1 MAAKNN
7 PCEGCHA
14 PCCRYFALQID
25 TPTSK
30 ADFENIRW
38 YLCHEGTRVYVEK
51 GKWYLEVASRCRH
64 LDANNRCRIYP
75 RRPTI
80 CRDHDPQT
88 CEATGLELAHE
99 REFRNDAELARY
111 VAWRWRGRKK
121 KRARSKK

>member
-1 MAAKNN
+1 M
-7 PCEGCHA
+7 
-14 PCCRYFALQID
+14 
-25 TPTSK
+25 
-30 ADFENIRW
+30 
-38 YLCHEGTRVYVEK
+38 YVEK